1 MRKNVYILIVFI
13 IAMSSFLL
21 LSNNFTTEEKIEKVL
36 FAIYE
41 NNYEDFTEESFD
53 KMANSLSRIDSK
65 RRRGVKNF
73 FTDDGYEN
81 ITRRSLM
88 THLHSFISG
97 YKCSSIIDK
106 LDIDIRETSDPNAMV
121 CYYDLTVRFEFEN
134 TEKSSMY
141 TDFSGSISLYKEK
154 SSWYIDTIIGSR
166 LFNEQLRLQFDNHK

>member
-1 MRKNVYILIVFI
+1 M
-13 IAMSSFLL
+13 
-21 LSNNFTTEEKIEKVL
+21 
-36 FAIYE
+36 
-41 NNYEDFTEESFD
+41 D
-53 KMANSLSRIDSK
+53 KRANSLSRIDSK

-73 FTDDGYEN
+73 FTDEGYES

-88 THLHSFISG
+88 TLLHSFISG

-106 LDIDIRETSDPNAMV
+106 IDIDIHETSDPNVMV

-154 SSWYIDTIIGSR
+154 NSWYIDTIIGSR
-166 LFNEQLRLQFDNHK
+166 LFNEQLRLQFENYK